1 MDPQSEDWHWTNERE
16 PFLNVRW
23 PVFKRDPQGEC
34 HAYHQCT
41 YSVSDCPLTSRKR
54 ARDDPP
60 NGGCRSENRKEEW
73 EANRHNSLFETAST
87 GDVLKVNGRNRP
99 AIPAI
104 PTTVSNR

>member
-73 EANRHNSLFETAST
+73 EGQSPQFLVRDSVHQRCTVIRARST
-87 GDVLKVNGRNRP
+87 GRRNT
-99 AIPAI
+99 IQS
-104 PTTVSNR
+104 VD